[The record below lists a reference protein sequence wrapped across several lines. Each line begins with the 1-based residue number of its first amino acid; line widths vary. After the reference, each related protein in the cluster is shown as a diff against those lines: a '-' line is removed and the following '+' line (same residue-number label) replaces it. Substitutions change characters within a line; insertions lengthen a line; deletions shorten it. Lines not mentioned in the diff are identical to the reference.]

1 MKDLDFS
8 LKTFLSSDE
17 FDMVFAK
24 CQREKCL
31 PVPINKDNRIG
42 NTETVRI
49 SLIRPTELDRR
60 ISVSSRRAILTIIDD
75 PTDGECS
82 SMS

>member
-1 MKDLDFS
+1 
-8 LKTFLSSDE
+8 
-17 FDMVFAK
+17 MVFGK

-31 PVPINKDNRIG
+31 PVPINNDNRIE
-42 NTETVRI
+42 NIETVTI

-75 PTDGECS
+75 PTDGEYS

>member
-31 PVPINKDNRIG
+31 PVPIINDNRIESIA
-42 NTETVRI
+42 NVTI

-60 ISVSSRRAILTIIDD
+60 ISVSSRRAILTIVDD